1 MVDAIRNTA
10 ESSEIHRKPDRGK
23 EERKGKGFPCRGHIQ
38 KGGELKGVGSL
49 TCLREGGKRLARYTE
64 IRS

>member
-1 MVDAIRNTA
+1 MLSGTQLSLQKFIGIQIN
-10 ESSEIHRKPDRGK
+10 RGK
-23 EERKGKGFPCRGHIQ
+23 EERKGKGFPCRGHTQ

-64 IRS
+64 IGS